1 MGTFKNIAVG
11 VLLISI
17 VTFIALFGRLPILRY
32 VINADIVPMEL
43 MRAKKGTN
51 WLSLP
56 LDLEYSS
63 CISIQGR

>member
-17 VTFIALFGRLPILRY
+17 VTFVALFGRLPLFRY
-32 VINADIVPMEL
+32 VINADIVPTEL
-43 MRAKKGTN
+43 MTAKKGTN

-63 CISIQGR
+63 SISIQGR